1 MSSSR
6 SKTIAGLVEGEVG
19 SKDIESLPGGV
30 STICPHSACRGWLR
44 LTPGQLNELTNAT

>member
-6 SKTIAGLVEGEVG
+6 SKTIAGLAEGEAG
-19 SKDIESLPGGV
+19 SRDIESLPGGV
-30 STICPHSACRGWLR
+30 SAIRPHSACRGWLR